1 MAKKYHTLVFVG
13 RFQPVTVAHA
23 EIIRRAMEMAK
34 QLVIIVGSANQPRTY
49 KNPWTSKDREM
60 MLSNVVNDIG
70 DTFEHNNTFSPGEF
84 DHTGHN
90 HCMVRIDH
98 NIDTLYNDQ
107 SWAVRV
113 QAIVGKYT
121 QPGDNI
127 ALIGHKKDQSSFY
140 LDMFPQ
146 WGFEEIELIQPLNA
160 TNVRDLYFRKDANMN
175 FLHGVLPPSVNRML
189 EGWKDTSEYLQVI
202 REREFVETYKK
213 QYASLPYAPI
223 FVTVDAVVICSGHVL
238 MVKRRAEPGKGLWAM
253 PGGFLN
259 AATDRS
265 VQDAMI
271 RELREET
278 GIKVPG
284 PVLVGSIA
292 RVQVFDAIDRSAR
305 GRTITH
311 AFKIM
316 LPDGSLPKVKG
327 MDDAEKA
334 QWVPIAELDSS
345 VCFEDHYEIIT
356 AMIGA

>member
-1 MAKKYHTLVFVG
+1 MKKYHTLVFVG

-23 EIIRRAMEMAK
+23 EIIRRAMAQAK

-113 QAIVGKYT
+113 QTIVAKYT

-127 ALIGHKKDQSSFY
+127 ALIGHKKADTTEY
-140 LDMFPQ
+140 LSMFPQ
-146 WGFEEIELIQPLNA
+146 WAMEEIEEIEPLNA
-160 TNVRDLYFRKDANMN
+160 TKIRDLYFRKDVNMN
-175 FLHGVLPPSVNRML
+175 FIRGVVPSPVARML
-189 EGWKDTSEYLQVI
+189 EGWIDSPERISVI
-202 REREFVETYKK
+202 QEREFIETYKR
-213 QYASLPYAPI
+213 QFASLSYPPI
-223 FVTVDAVVICSGHVL
+223 FVTTDALVVCSGHILLVER
-238 MVKRRAEPGKGLWAM
+238 KSYPGKGLFAL

-259 AATDRS
+259 EHERIIDG
-265 VQDAMI
+265 VV

-278 GIKVPG
+278 KIKVPA
-284 PVLVGSIA
+284 PVLVGSIKKT
-292 RVQVFDAIDRSAR
+292 QVFDHPERSAR

-311 AFKIM
+311 CFMIE
-316 LPDGSLPKVKG
+316 LPDGDLPKVKG
-327 MDDAEKA
+327 SDDAKTA
-334 QWVPIAELDSS
+334 QWVPISQLSS
-345 VCFEDHYEIIT
+345 ENMFEDHYQLIQE
-356 AMIGA
+356 MIGV